1 MRARLD
7 EIVFDC
13 ADPAAL
19 SRFWAALL
27 GAEPVDREPHWS
39 YVDPPELP
47 RLAFQRVP
55 EPKTVK
61 NRLHLD
67 FVAADIPGATAEAV
81 ALGAVA
87 LGELVTNAYGQFQV
101 LHDPEGNEFCFV
113 SGAPEAAGS
122 AGD

>member
-19 SRFWAALL
+19 ARFWASLL
-27 GAEPVDREPHWS
+27 EAEAVDREPHWS
-39 YVDPPELP
+39 YVDPPGLP

-55 EPKTVK
+55 EPKAVK

-67 FVAADIPGATAEAV
+67 LMAGDIPAATAEAV
-81 ALGAVA
+81 AAGAGA
-87 LGELVTNAYGQFQV
+87 AGELVTDAYGQFQV
-101 LHDPEGNEFCFV
+101 LRDPEGNEFCFV
-113 SGAPEAAGS
+113 SGRAARGGRTR
-122 AGD
+122 A

>member
-13 ADPAAL
+13 ADPATLA
-19 SRFWAALL
+19 RFWGALL

-39 YVDPPELP
+39 YVDPPDLP

-55 EPKTVK
+55 EPKAVK

-67 FVAADIPGATAEAV
+67 FAAGDIPAATAEAV

-87 LGELVTNAYGQFQV
+87 LGEPVSDTYGRFQV
-101 LHDPEGNEFCFV
+101 LQDPEGNEFCFV
-113 SGAPEAAGS
+113 SG
-122 AGD
+122 